1 MARMT
6 MPARTSLH
14 RLLVVCAALLLA
26 ACEQQASAPPP
37 IRLGVIVDVSGPS
50 ASLGRAGRNGMQLAV
65 EEANAAGGIQGR
77 PIELLYRDDGFDPQR
92 ARQAAAEL
100 IAVPVEAAIGP
111 MTSLIAE
118 QLAPLFTEAGIL
130 LMGGTPLSPLL
141 AGRDDQFFR
150 TLSHSNPDARDIANH
165 LGRQQDLQRVNV
177 IIELS
182 NRSYTLPWLAD
193 FKRHLQANGAEVGL
207 TVEFSRD
214 QQTDFA
220 DLARR
225 ALADQPAAVVLIS
238 SALDTA
244 LLATQLRQQQP
255 QLILA
260 TPAWAAADTLI
271 EMGGRA
277 VEDMF
282 TAQAFDLNDS
292 SAAFVAFKQRYQARF
307 AQPID
312 TAALT
317 SYNAT
322 RVLLTALQQRLP
334 GEQPKQ
340 ALLRIR
346 QFQGLQQPIVFDDFG
361 DSDSLLYPMV
371 VRDGR
376 FSNPE

>member
-1 MARMT
+1 MT
-6 MPARTSLH
+6 TPARTGLH
-14 RLLVVCAALLLA
+14 GLLVLCAALLLA
-26 ACEQQASAPPP
+26 ACEEQASVPMP

-50 ASLGRAGRNGMQLAV
+50 ASLGLAGRNGMQLAV

-100 IAVPVEAAIGP
+100 IAMPVEAAIGP

-118 QLAPLFTEAGIL
+118 QLAPLFTEADIL

-150 TLSHSNPDARDIANH
+150 TLSHTNPDARDIANH
-165 LGRQQDLQRVNV
+165 LGQYRGLQRVNV

-182 NRSYTLPWLAD
+182 NSSYTRPWLAD
-193 FKRHLQANGAEVGL
+193 FSRYLQATGAEVGL

-220 DLARR
+220 ALARR
-225 ALADQPAAVVLIS
+225 ALADSPAAVVLIS

-244 LLATQLRQQQP
+244 LLATQLRQQAP

-260 TPAWAAADTLI
+260 TPAWAAADALI

-277 VEDMF
+277 VEGMI
-282 TAQAFDLNDS
+282 TALAFDLNDT
-292 SAAFVAFKQRYQARF
+292 SASFLAFKQRYQARF

-322 RVLLTALQQRLP
+322 WVLLTALQQRLP
-334 GEQPKQ
+334 GEHPKQ

-346 QFQGLQQPIVFDDFG
+346 RFQGVQRLIFFDEFG

-376 FSNPE
+376 FSSPE